1 VPQMANMLEGGK
13 TPILT
18 PRELAD
24 MGFEIA
30 IYGISLLMHTVRT
43 MQDVLAQLSRG
54 DLGFIGKG
62 VGFEEYKSIVG
73 FPDWAAIEDRYPVQK

>member
-1 VPQMANMLEGGK
+1 MANMLEGGK

-18 PRELAD
+18 PRELTD

-54 DLGFIGKG
+54 ETGFIGKG

-73 FPDWAAIEDRYPVQK
+73 FQDWAAIEDRYPIRR